1 MIKLIPKFNLGDN
14 VNILENADFLEK
26 TEKNRLVYNTYKNR
40 VAIIKDIKSQTNN
53 VTYMLEIKTKNG
65 TIFTFDILEKYIE
78 KCDETELLVNDKVK
92 LKDDAE
98 FLEKNEENRKSYE
111 TYKKREGI
119 IVEIYNLHPN
129 KENTTYIV
137 EMMQQQKNTNF
148 RFDILGKYLEKIN

>member
-1 MIKLIPKFNLGDN
+1 MINLIPKFNLGDN

-53 VTYMLEIKTKNG
+53 VTYILEIKTKNG
-65 TIFTFDILEKYIE
+65 TTFTFDILEKYIE
-78 KCDETELLVNDKVK
+78 KCDETDFLVNDKVK

-98 FLEKNEENRKSYE
+98 FLEKNEVNRKSYE
-111 TYKKREGI
+111 TYKKREGV
-119 IVEIYNLHPN
+119 IVEIHNLHPS

-137 EMMQQQKNTNF
+137 EMTQQQKNTNF